1 MIEDAEEREK
11 EQWSLYQEIKK
22 ECWLKSE
29 NLYKLKPWR
38 FSEEHIHSMPE
49 EEFDELCFLAA
60 QKETKWDIKWALII
74 FISIVGLVLGYFY
87 MFDPS
92 GGLSPR
98 DL

>member
-22 ECWLKSE
+22 KCWLKSD
-29 NLYKLKPWR
+29 NLYKLNLWR

-49 EEFDELCFLAA
+49 EEFDELCFRAA
-60 QKETKWDIKWALII
+60 QKETKWDTKWALII
-74 FISIVGLVLGYFY
+74 FISIVCLVLGYFY
-87 MFDPS
+87 IFDPS

>member
-29 NLYKLKPWR
+29 NLYKLNPWR
-38 FSEEHIHSMPE
+38 FIEEHINSMPE
-49 EEFDELCFLAA
+49 EEFDELCFRAA
-60 QKETKWDIKWALII
+60 EKETKWDTKWALII
-74 FISIVGLVLGYFY
+74 FIIIVCLVLGYFY
-87 MFDPS
+87 IIDS
-92 GGLSPR
+92 SVGLSPR